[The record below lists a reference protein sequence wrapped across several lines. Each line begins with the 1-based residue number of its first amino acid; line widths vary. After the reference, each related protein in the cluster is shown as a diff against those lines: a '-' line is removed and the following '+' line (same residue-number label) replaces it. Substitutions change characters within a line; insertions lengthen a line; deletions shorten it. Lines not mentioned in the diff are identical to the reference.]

1 MAFSIF
7 QKNLEDNDALKGDAT
22 KARRSDYPRIPIPV
36 SRVPYP
42 APDTRHLA
50 PDTFPFPLH
59 RRLISCLIPS
69 SFNQL
74 GEPWRLGVMNDFSS
88 CFRREPRGGDP
99 NDRRSSLALALG
111 RSTARLC
118 DRVVEDPRTQPW
130 RFLVTSTGSGFM
142 QVDLNN
148 S

>member
-1 MAFSIF
+1 
-7 QKNLEDNDALKGDAT
+7 
-22 KARRSDYPRIPIPV
+22 
-36 SRVPYP
+36 
-42 APDTRHLA
+42 
-50 PDTFPFPLH
+50 
-59 RRLISCLIPS
+59 
-69 SFNQL
+69 
-74 GEPWRLGVMNDFSS
+74 MNDFSS
-88 CFRREPRGGDP
+88 CFRREARGGDP

-142 QVDLNN
+142 RLDLNN